1 MTPMRTALAAAFV
14 AAMAASCAPHVPYA
28 LSSADQT
35 RFGGLVLRT
44 PPQKNGA
51 PLIFGLDDCTLYKA
65 QTEHQD
71 ITGWRI
77 TLRSDWG
84 GSYPKFFTACTAQ
97 SIKYAGGYVIVHF
110 CAQAFGAGGG
120 CADGGDY
127 RSRDGEHH
135 WQYAD
140 VSDHWDP
147 LPS

>member
-1 MTPMRTALAAAFV
+1 MIL
-14 AAMAASCAPHVPYA
+14 
-28 LSSADQT
+28 
-35 RFGGLVLRT
+35 
-44 PPQKNGA
+44 
-51 PLIFGLDDCTLYKA
+51 GLDDCTLYKA
-65 QTEHQD
+65 QTDHQD

-97 SIKYAGGYVIVHF
+97 SVKYAGGYVIVHF

-127 RSRDGEHH
+127 RSRDGEHK
-135 WQYAD
+135 WQFSGTTGNWY
-140 VSDHWDP
+140 P